1 MKYDFPCRDLE
12 SRSFYNLDTLWRSS
26 ALSLPQN
33 KEEAMAQSPA
43 AGLQKN
49 RLMEAAKGPASSNTA
64 KKRSTFTQRGD
75 RSQCRGLVPKA
86 I

>member
-1 MKYDFPCRDLE
+1 MISLVEDLE

-43 AGLQKN
+43 AGLQKKQ
-49 RLMEAAKGPASSNTA
+49 ACGGSQGP
-64 KKRSTFTQRGD
+64 
-75 RSQCRGLVPKA
+75 CVV
-86 I
+86 